1 MLTTPL
7 AKRLNLKAP
16 IFQAP
21 MAGVTTPELVIA
33 VGKAGALGGFG
44 AAYTEPAALKDAVA
58 KVRAAANVP
67 VHINLFVE
75 TPPAPVTDEQLRA
88 AAKALAPVFAQLEM
102 KPPEHLPPPYSPD
115 LSALIEN
122 ALSLRPAVLSCQ
134 LNPFAPEVVRE
145 ARSQGI
151 LVAGAATTLDEALEL
166 EAQGFDLIIAQG
178 AEAGGHR
185 GTFSGAPEVG
195 LVGVLALTRL
205 IVKRTKVPVVAA
217 GGIMDG
223 AGIAAVL
230 ALGAQAAQIGT
241 AFIAT
246 PESGAP
252 EEHKKSLFKLADSG
266 TAITY
271 AYSGRPARGI
281 RNRFIEHAEKAGGP
295 ILPFPAQNKLTAPLR
310 AESNKLGM
318 PDYVALWAGQ
328 AYPLATA
335 EPAAALI
342 AKWMKEAEEVLQA
355 LR

>member
-1 MLTTPL
+1 MITTPL

-44 AAYTEPAALKDAVA
+44 AAYTEPAALKDAVN

-75 TPPAPVTDEQLRA
+75 TPPAPVSDEQLRA
-88 AAKALAPVFAQLEM
+88 AAKALAPIFAQLEM
-102 KPPEHLPPPYSPD
+102 KAPEHLPPPYSPD
-115 LSALIEN
+115 LSVQIEN

-134 LNPFAPEVVRE
+134 FNPFAPEVVRE
-145 ARSQGI
+145 ARRQGI
-151 LVAGAATTLDEALEL
+151 VVAGAATTLDEALEL
-166 EAQGFDLIIAQG
+166 EEKGFDLIIAQG

-195 LVGVLALTRL
+195 LVGILALTRL

-241 AFIAT
+241 AFVAT

-252 EEHKKSLFKLADSG
+252 EQHKQAVLTMQGG

-281 RNRFIEHAEKAGGP
+281 RNRFIELAETAGGP

-310 AESNKLGM
+310 AESNTLGT

-335 EPAAALI
+335 EPAAALV